1 MKLKLILTTAVVV
14 ATAGLLGAAPAQA
27 APPPNDTFAGAKVI
41 SSLPFS
47 DTLDTTQATADQTD
61 AQVASGCQLGGVV
74 LSTSV
79 WYAFTPST
87 DENVN
92 IDANGSN
99 YFIGLGVVT
108 GAPGSF
114 TPVQCSLSSTTSFV
128 ARAGETY
135 YLDVVGPSG
144 GGTLKLSVTG
154 VPEPATLDQS
164 FTSPGGAVEII
175 NECCNFVAQTFTAG
189 RDGVLAGVSIDTYD
203 ADEEPPTPSAPL
215 RVSIRNTENG
225 LPGQTVLATTVL
237 DSQVVPL
244 SQLITFPQHPQIH
257 SGVRYA
263 IVLNLENPQPSDKAG
278 WIGSVGNAYPRGDA
292 CASFNAGVDWFCYS
306 DPAQQ
311 QFDNHFQTFVSPT
324 PTSKRQCKNGGWHNF
339 PQFKNQGQCI
349 AFVNHGP

>member
-41 SSLPFS
+41 TSLPFS

-61 AQVASGCQLGGVV
+61 SQVASGCGVGGV

-135 YLDVVGPSG
+135 YLDVVGPFG

-164 FTSPGGAVEII
+164 FTSPGGGVGII

-203 ADEEPPTPSAPL
+203 ANAEPPTPSAPL

-237 DSQVVPL
+237 DSQVVPI

-263 IVLNLENPQPSDKAG
+263 IVLNLENPQPSDRAG
-278 WIGSVGNAYPRGDA
+278 WIGAVGNAYPRGDA
-292 CASFNAGVDWFCYS
+292 CASFSAGVDWFCYS

-311 QFDNHFQTFVSPT
+311 QFDDHFQTFVSPT
-324 PTSKRQCKNGGWHNF
+324 PTSKSQCKNGGWQDF
-339 PQFKNQGQCI
+339 PQFKKQGECI